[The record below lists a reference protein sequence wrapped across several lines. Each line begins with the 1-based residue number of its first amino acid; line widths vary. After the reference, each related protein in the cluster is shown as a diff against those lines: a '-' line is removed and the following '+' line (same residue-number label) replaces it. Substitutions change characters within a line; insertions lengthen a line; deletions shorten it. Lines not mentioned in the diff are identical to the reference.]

1 MRLSVI
7 ERTLAKA
14 IGVMGSDIAADQR
27 IVDVIRS
34 YAPGFIF
41 TTSLSPVPVKAKR
54 IGDAL
59 LAEYGVHVQ
68 PINYPTAQHGTER
81 LRFTQGAAHTREMMR
96 ELTGPLVEIWNRLD
110 IRLAA

>member
-41 TTSLSPVPVKAKR
+41 TTRLGRDLESVGYAFGSL
-54 IGDAL
+54 I
-59 LAEYGVHVQ
+59 
-68 PINYPTAQHGTER
+68 
-81 LRFTQGAAHTREMMR
+81 
-96 ELTGPLVEIWNRLD
+96 
-110 IRLAA
+110 